1 MYILLVTHSFE
12 MNFKG
17 IDMNSLQMSL
27 IDFKQFLN
35 DKRYN
40 NIYNTGLFTEEINE
54 DYPLHRYFMYSS
66 HNTYL
71 TKDQLFGIPISF
83 NRLT

>member
-1 MYILLVTHSFE
+1 

-17 IDMNSLQMSL
+17 IDINSLQMSL
-27 IDFKQFLN
+27 LDLKQFLN
-35 DKRYN
+35 DKRFN
-40 NIYNTGLFTEEINE
+40 NIYNTSLFREDING

-71 TKDQLFGIPISF
+71 TKDQLFGTLIQ
-83 NRLT
+83 